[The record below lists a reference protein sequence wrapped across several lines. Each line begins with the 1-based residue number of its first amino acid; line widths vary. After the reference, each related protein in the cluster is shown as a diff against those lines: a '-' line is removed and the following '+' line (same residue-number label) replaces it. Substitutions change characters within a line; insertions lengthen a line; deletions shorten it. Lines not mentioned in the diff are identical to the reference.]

1 MLAVSPIAFG
11 FAVAILCHALR
22 DRPFAQ
28 RAASLLGALGQFTIA
43 AVLLHHAMKTGP
55 VVAQMSGWA
64 APFGIT
70 IAVDT
75 LGALMLLASA
85 TCGTAAVLFGFSEI
99 TAAAERR
106 GHHSF
111 LHMLLAGVGGAFAT
125 GDLFN
130 LYVWYEVLLIS
141 SFGLLVVQG
150 GRRQLDGGMRYV
162 ALNLVATVAFL
173 TGVGLLYGA
182 AGTLNMVDL
191 RGAVAGLPAPQLMVT
206 AALLLF
212 GFGAKAAMFPVFAWL
227 PASYHTPSF
236 TTSAL
241 FAALLTKV
249 GVYSL
254 IRVFTLIYPPD
265 TPYLADLLVWG
276 GALTML
282 AGVLG
287 AIAQTELRRV
297 LAFQVVASI
306 GFMVAGLG
314 VGTEAAIAGAIF
326 YMLQD
331 MVAKVG
337 LFAVAWIVAR
347 RGGTEDLRLAGG
359 LWAAA
364 PWTGALFLIPALSL
378 AGVPPFAGFWG
389 KVMVVGAAL
398 DAQAWWLAGVALA
411 TGLLTLYSMGVV
423 WSEMFWKARVA
434 GAPAVPAPPPPAR
447 FALLTTL
454 ALAATIT
461 ALGVAPAALIEASQQ
476 AAAELVS
483 PQALG
488 RAVMGADWSD
498 PR

>member
-1 MLAVSPIAFG
+1 MLPVSPILLG
-11 FAVAILCHALR
+11 FCVAILCHALR
-22 DRPFAQ
+22 DRPLAQ
-28 RAASLLGALGQFTIA
+28 RTASLLGALAQFAVA
-43 AVLLHHAMKTGP
+43 AVLLHEAMKRGP
-55 VVAQMSGWA
+55 VVAQMGGWA
-64 APFGIT
+64 APYGIT
-70 IAVDT
+70 LAVDT
-75 LGALMLLASA
+75 LGGLMLLAAA
-85 TCGTAAVLFGFSEI
+85 TCGTAAILFGFSEI
-99 TAAAERR
+99 DRATERR

-111 LHMLLAGVGGAFAT
+111 VHLLLAGVGGAFAT

-130 LYVWYEVLLIS
+130 LYVWYEVLLIA

-150 GRRQLDGGMRYV
+150 GRRQLDGAMRYV

-173 TGVGLLYGA
+173 TGVGLLYA
-182 AGTLNMVDL
+182 ATGTLNMVDL
-191 RGAVAGLPAPQLMVT
+191 RRAVADLPAPQLLVT

-227 PASYHTPSF
+227 PASYHAPSF

-265 TPYLADLLVWG
+265 TPYLADLLLWG
-276 GALTML
+276 GGLTML

-287 AIAQTELRRV
+287 AIAQRELRRV

-314 VGTEAAIAGAIF
+314 IGTQAALAGAVF

-331 MVAKVG
+331 MVAKVA
-337 LFAVAWIVAR
+337 LFAVAFLAAR

-398 DAQAWWLAGVALA
+398 DAQAWWLAAAALG
-411 TGLLTLYSMGVV
+411 TGLLTLYSMGLV
-423 WSEMFWKARVA
+423 WSEMFWKARIA
-434 GAPAVPAPPPPAR
+434 GAPAMPAALPAPRA
-447 FALLTTL
+447 ALLATL
-454 ALAATIT
+454 ALAATII
-461 ALGVAPAALIEASQQ
+461 ALGVAPAALIEAAQQ
-476 AAAELVS
+476 AAAELTA
-483 PQALG
+483 PDALG
-488 RAVMGADWSD
+488 RAVMGPDWSD